1 MIRPWPIPP
10 AEVSRFA
17 AQEYERRQR
26 LASDAVRAR
35 KTTFD
40 KAQLALRPWMA
51 IAALAG
57 AEFDELTDLLAEHR
71 TRHVYRPAATPRPAS
86 ERQARRHGD
95 AGDISPG
102 APSAAG
108 GRPKGFWRDEPQDD
122 REVRIALAEALCPGA
137 EWRTELERA
146 TDAALGKAFDDATF
160 ERAGKFLALARALHV
175 PFASSPKK
183 EPA

>member
-1 MIRPWPIPP
+1 MTLWPIPP
-10 AEVSRFA
+10 AEVARFA
-17 AQEYERRQR
+17 AQEYERRR
-26 LASDAVRAR
+26 GLASDAVRAR

-71 TRHVYRPAATPRPAS
+71 TRQVYRP
-86 ERQARRHGD
+86 GD
-95 AGDISPG
+95 G
-102 APSAAG
+102 
-108 GRPKGFWRDEPQDD
+108 KGWRDELQDD
-122 REVRIALAEALCPGA
+122 CEARIALAEALCPSG

-146 TDAALGKAFDDATF
+146 KDAAQARAFDEATL
-160 ERAGKFLALARALHV
+160 ERAGKFVALSRAL
-175 PFASSPKK
+175 PAPLTSLPKK